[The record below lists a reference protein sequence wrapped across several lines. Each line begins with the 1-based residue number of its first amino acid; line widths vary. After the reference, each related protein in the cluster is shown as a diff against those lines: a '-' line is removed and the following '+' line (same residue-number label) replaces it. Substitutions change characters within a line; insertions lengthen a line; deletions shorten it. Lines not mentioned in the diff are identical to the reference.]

1 LALLALLTLL
11 GTAAGQ
17 NPAPSELT
25 TTEVQPT
32 FKLQVERNL
41 VLVRVVVRDGK
52 GKATPNLQKEDFK
65 LFDNGRLQVITH
77 FVVESP
83 ASKPA
88 PQKNPAAE
96 KQFEGGAP
104 TEAAEVFSAPTRYTA
119 LFFDDVHSGFEDLVH
134 ARDAADRYLAAAL
147 QPSDRVGVFTV
158 SGQGSLDFTDDR
170 ARIHES
176 LFRLRPRP
184 IVPPHEDPCPEI
196 LEYQAY
202 QMVHERDPY
211 AIEIATD
218 ETLSCRYNDD
228 NRYLNQALNDA
239 EGEAARILNFSE
251 TESEADL
258 RGLEELIRRLAIL
271 PGQRN
276 VVLVSPGFM
285 TESLKMRVEEIID
298 RALRSNVIINTYDD
312 KGLFAPIPLGDASKR
327 AHLVPNR
334 PDLTGRKA
342 QLELTGLTKASQ
354 VLNDIAL
361 DTGGVFFHNSNDF
374 DDGFRRVGALAE
386 FYYVLGFS
394 PRSLKYDGRYHS
406 IKVSLV
412 NSTPLTV
419 QARRGYFAPRAAPDE
434 VARAKEDIEQA
445 VFSQDERNELP
456 VEMHMQFFKT
466 NGQEAK
472 LSVLTHLDLRFIS
485 FRKKEG
491 RNLDNLTVVTALFDR
506 DGKYL
511 TANEKQLELR
521 LRNASLER
529 LSRSGLNMKTSFDVK
544 PGTYLVRQVVRD
556 AEGGQLSGLSRTI
569 EIPF

>member
-1 LALLALLTLL
+1 LLILLTPL

-17 NPAPSELT
+17 DPAPSELT
-25 TTEVQPT
+25 THEAQPT

-41 VLVRVVVRDGK
+41 VLVRVVARDGK
-52 GKATPNLQKEDFK
+52 GKAVSNLQKEDFR
-65 LFDNGRLQVITH
+65 LFDNGKLQVITH
-77 FVVESP
+77 FVMESP

-88 PQKNPAAE
+88 PQKDTAAE
-96 KQFEGGAP
+96 RQLEGGTP
-104 TEAAEVFSAPTRYTA
+104 TEPAEALSVPTRYTA
-119 LFFDDVHSGFEDLVH
+119 LFFDDVHASIEDLGH
-134 ARDAADRYLAAAL
+134 ARDAADHYLAAAL

-184 IVPPHEDPCPEI
+184 IVPPRENPCPEI

-202 QMVHERDPY
+202 QMVHEREPY
-211 AIEIATD
+211 AIEIATE
-218 ETLSCRYNDD
+218 ETLSCRYNND
-228 NRYLNQALNDA
+228 RRFLNQAQNEA
-239 EGEAARILNFSE
+239 EGEAMRILNFSE

-276 VVLVSPGFM
+276 IVMVSPGFM

-298 RALRSNVIINTYDD
+298 RALRSNVVVNTYDD
-312 KGLFAPIPLGDASKR
+312 KGLFAPIPLGDASKET
-327 AHLVPNR
+327 HIVPNR

-342 QLELTGLTKASQ
+342 QVELNGLSKAMD

-374 DDGFRRVGALAE
+374 DGGFRRVSALAE

-394 PRSLKYDGRYHS
+394 PRSLRYDGRYHS
-406 IKVSLV
+406 IKVRLV

-466 NGQEAK
+466 SGQEAK
-472 LSVLTHLDLRFIS
+472 LSVLTHFDLRFIP

-511 TANEKQLELR
+511 TASEKQLELR
-521 LRNASLER
+521 LRDASLER
-529 LSRSGLNMKTSFDVK
+529 LARSGLNMKTSFDVK

-556 AEGGQLSGLSRTI
+556 TEGGQLSGLSRTI